1 MKIIMFNEQYGL
13 QQAVLD
19 RTKPL
24 TRRFVKCP
32 KKFRGVENLELE
44 FHKRRGKDF
53 YYDCV
58 VLDDNGHELGQL
70 PLPYKVGEVVAIA
83 QRYKDVKHELDI
95 LYYGRKMSNQQDFL
109 RNALINTPYDVKG
122 WSNKMFVRA
131 DLMPHHIRIT
141 DLWFEHLQEISDED
155 CMKEGVFLDTTASEC
170 YQPFYTFTGSMDGRC
185 PVGYPT
191 PRQAFAALIDRLS
204 GRGTWESNPW
214 VIVYTF
220 ELVD

>member
-70 PLPYKVGEVVAIA
+70 PLPYEVGEVVAIA
-83 QRYKDVKHELDI
+83 QRYKDAGIEPSTIVKMIDE
-95 LYYGRKMSNQQDFL
+95 GQNMF
-109 RNALINTPYDVKG
+109 TPVPAIESPG
-122 WSNKMFVRA
+122 WKNKMYVRA
-131 DLMPHHIRIT
+131 DLMPHHIQIT
-141 DLWFEHLQEISDED
+141 DLWFEHLQDISDED

>member
-70 PLPYKVGEVVAIA
+70 PLPYEVGEVVAIA
-83 QRYKDVKHELDI
+83 QRYKDAGIEPSTIVKMIDE
-95 LYYGRKMSNQQDFL
+95 GQNMF
-109 RNALINTPYDVKG
+109 TPVPAIESPG
-122 WSNKMFVRA
+122 WKNKMYVRA
-131 DLMPHHIRIT
+131 DLMPHHIQIT
-141 DLWFEHLQEISDED
+141 DLWFEHLQDISDED
-155 CMKEGVFLDTTASEC
+155 CMKEGVFLDTTAPKC
-170 YQPFYTFTGSMDGRC
+170 YQPFYTFTGSMDDRC
-185 PVGYPT
+185 PVGYRT
-191 PRQAFAALIDRLS
+191 PRRAFAALIDRLS